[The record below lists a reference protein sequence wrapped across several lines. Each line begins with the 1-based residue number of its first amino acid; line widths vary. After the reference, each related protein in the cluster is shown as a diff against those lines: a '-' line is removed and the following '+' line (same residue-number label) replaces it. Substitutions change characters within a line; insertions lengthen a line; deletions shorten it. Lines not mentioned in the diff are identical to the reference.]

1 MPQANITYDAPYNR
15 SLVKQADAVQSK
27 KWATAYPA
35 FSPTELTQR
44 LGSFHGERPH
54 TLVGGGSHP
63 LKYNPSGNS
72 PAYPPMSLSSGLA
85 VHSGGSYSGAR
96 YAGVDGAISHPTLHG
111 GFGWGD
117 IGNAFKQVAKVAQ
130 PIAEKVAVRAVE
142 KKLGLGRKGG
152 RTSGGETSGGKFN
165 FGKVLGSV
173 AKIAQPIA
181 EKVATKAISKAV
193 GLGRSKGGRS
203 ARAEIVKKVMRE
215 KGLKMIEASKYVKAH
230 GLY

>member
-15 SLVKQADAVQSK
+15 SLVKQADAVQRK
-27 KWATAYPA
+27 KWATAYPS
-35 FSPTELTQR
+35 FTPTEFTQR

-63 LKYNPSGNS
+63 MKYNPSGNS

-96 YAGVDGAISHPTLHG
+96 YAGVDGAIGHPTLHG

-117 IGNAFKQVAKVAQ
+117 IGNAFKQVVKVAQ
-130 PIAEKVAVRAVE
+130 PIAEKVAEKAVMS
-142 KKLGLGRKGG
+142 KLGLGRRKGG
-152 RTSGGETSGGKFN
+152 RTSGGETSGG
-165 FGKVLGSV
+165 
-173 AKIAQPIA
+173 
-181 EKVATKAISKAV
+181 KVATKAISKAV